1 MTEVA
6 AIRLREF
13 FFDRE
18 LDYAAYDRKVLWPG
32 SVVRSNNH
40 FTLRLH

>member
-18 LDYAAYDRKVLWPG
+18 LDYAVCDGKVLRLG
-32 SVVRSNNH
+32 SVIRSNDH
-40 FTLRLH
+40 FSLRLH